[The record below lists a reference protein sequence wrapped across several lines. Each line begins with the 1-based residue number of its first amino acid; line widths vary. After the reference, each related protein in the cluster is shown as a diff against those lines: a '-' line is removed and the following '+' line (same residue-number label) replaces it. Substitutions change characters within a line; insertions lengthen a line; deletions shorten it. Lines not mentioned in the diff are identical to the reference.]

1 MARFGICV
9 FEDPGYRG
17 FLPLSYSR
25 AVFELRCGMLS
36 LWEKIFREYGGD
48 VGFYFTARPR
58 LAEVLSERLPFP
70 VNRLDD
76 FAGESMLFVN
86 GRLLSPPGVS
96 QLLSLEGKACCFV
109 TNGELLA
116 CRVDA
121 GALLE
126 ELARP
131 GFFLSSDAVESVA
144 NKLPRTEVKATL
156 LGYTWELVNNNPDQI
171 GTDFESSKQGGKIEG
186 EVDERAV
193 IYNAR
198 AVHVS
203 QGARVDA
210 GVVLDA
216 RGGPIFVGAGA
227 RISPFS
233 RVEGPCAISEDT
245 FLVGG
250 RFTGG
255 CTFGPCCR
263 IGGEVEQSIFQGH
276 SNKYHEGFVGHSYVG
291 EWVNLGAL
299 TTTSDLKNTYGCVS
313 VIVDGQA
320 VQTNLMKVGS
330 LVGDFAKT
338 GIGTLLDTGAV
349 LGFSANVF
357 GGRGVLPKHVPCFV
371 WGDGESFETY
381 SPQRAVA
388 TARVVME
395 RRGAEMSPAFERL
408 MMHIFEATEEERK
421 RVL

>member
-1 MARFGICV
+1 MAKFGVCV
-9 FEDPGYRG
+9 FEDQGHRK

-36 LWEKIFREYGGD
+36 LWEKAFREYDGD
-48 VGFYFTARPR
+48 VQFHFAARPH

-70 VNRLDD
+70 VNRLQD
-76 FAGESMLFVN
+76 FDGDGMLFLN
-86 GRLLSPPGVS
+86 GRLLSPPGLAQLVS
-96 QLLSLEGKACCFV
+96 ADGKPCCFLAG
-109 TNGELLA
+109 GELLA
-116 CRVDA
+116 CRLEA
-121 GALLE
+121 GELLRE
-126 ELARP
+126 ATRP
-131 GFFLSSDAVESVA
+131 GFFLGPAAAQSLADR
-144 NKLPRTEVKATL
+144 LPSTDVTATL
-156 LGYTWELVNNNPDQI
+156 LEYTWELVNNNPGQI
-171 GTDFESSKQGGKIEG
+171 GTDFERSKQGGKIEG
-186 EVDERAV
+186 DVDERAV

-203 QGARVDA
+203 QGARIDA

-227 RISPFS
+227 RISSPS
-233 RVEGPCAISEDT
+233 RVEGPCAVAEDT

-250 RFTGG
+250 RYTGG

-313 VIVDGQA
+313 VIVDGRA
-320 VQTNLMKVGS
+320 VETNLMKVGS
-330 LVGDFAKT
+330 LVGDFTKT

-357 GGRGVLPKHVPCFV
+357 GGRGVLPKDVPCFV
-371 WGDGESFETY
+371 WGDGENFETY
-381 SPQRAVA
+381 IPQRAIA

-395 RRGAEMSPAFERL
+395 RRGAAMSPALERL
-408 MMHIFEATEEERK
+408 MMHVFEATEEDRR